1 MSPYS
6 SCGVIRVSGSPEIT
20 NCFEKTIFTQF
31 IIPKSI
37 SVHPH
42 SEEFSLN
49 KGENN
54 VKITS
59 AWGWDD
65 NDWIFIFSSSVSLMG
80 NTNLA
85 TFPQYINAC
94 GFGITSSTVTYRINA
109 WASSNCG
116 SSHIQTYK
124 CKRVTVTHNWWEYLH
139 FLFYDRLTYA
149 SESFSIR
156 LKLIHAM
163 RQNVQR
169 ENTNTVQHLQTV
181 TVRERFGGLALP
193 DRQEKFR
200 F

>member
-1 MSPYS
+1 MFA
-6 SCGVIRVSGSPEIT
+6 V
-20 NCFEKTIFTQF
+20 
-31 IIPKSI
+31 KSALGR
-37 SVHPH
+37 
-42 SEEFSLN
+42 E
-49 KGENN
+49 
-54 VKITS
+54 
-59 AWGWDD
+59 D

-116 SSHIQTYK
+116 SSQIQTYK

-139 FLFYDRLTYA
+139 FLFYDTLTYA

-156 LKLIHAM
+156 LKLKHAM

-169 ENTNTVQHLQTV
+169 ENTNSPKPSNGHGQREIRRARTARLTGKIQVLIKRHIHLLKAPGEIQA
-181 TVRERFGGLALP
+181 GGGSSRTPVWVALATCF
-193 DRQEKFR
+193 DQV
-200 F
+200 